1 MMQSETPEA
10 IASAR
15 CASVV
20 KDLINNIIMAPTEE
34 ECRARYAEAVDKV
47 NAYGIEA
54 WEEAVNKQIHEKREK
69 LGM

>member
-1 MMQSETPEA
+1 M
-10 IASAR
+10 
-15 CASVV
+15 V